1 MISKFVN
8 LLKLAI
14 ADGVLAAQL
23 RNRNIGLVHLQNP
36 DNLLFA
42 NCTASFLLSSLLGRS
57 QLQYRLGCRGK
68 INLQYARDA
77 SSRERI
83 FQSRQSSN
91 NDKDQNAK
99 HHKY

>member
-57 QLQYRLGCRGK
+57 QLQYRLGYRGK
-68 INLQYARDA
+68 I
-77 SSRERI
+77 
-83 FQSRQSSN
+83 
-91 NDKDQNAK
+91 
-99 HHKY
+99 